1 MVYKCTE
8 GAAEAATRHRPVNG
22 QPHSGRRPHRG
33 RCRAASLLA
42 MLWAGTASA
51 QARAPYLDP
60 SLPVE
65 RRIDDLVTRMTLEEK
80 VGQMLCLWQGKRAIT
95 DSQGRFNP
103 ARAPQWFR
111 VGVGRIER
119 PGDGHGARAEA
130 EFTNAIQRWVKE
142 NTRLGIPVLFHE
154 EALHGLEAEQAT
166 SFPQA
171 IALASTWNPEIV
183 ERIFSTAG
191 AEARARGVHQVLAPV
206 IDVARDPRW
215 GRIEETYGED
225 PYLAARMGVA
235 AVRGFQGT
243 EAKIGPA
250 HVLATLK
257 HMTGHGQPE
266 SGTNVGPAPYGE
278 RTLRDVFLY
287 PFEVTIKEGGAR
299 SVMPSYNEVDGIP
312 SHANRWLLRDV
323 LRGEWGFDGVI
334 VSDWFAIAQLV
345 DVHHVAADPAD
356 AARRA
361 LAAGVDIEL
370 PDVQAYATLLDQV
383 RQGRVAEA
391 AIDTIVRRLLRPKFE
406 LGLFEKPLVDPDA
419 ADRISGADTSRRL
432 ALDAARQAI
441 ILLKNDGGVLPLSAV
456 RLSRV
461 AVIGPH
467 AAEVLLGGYS
477 GGPRHTV
484 SILEGIRAK
493 LGSRATV
500 EYAEGT
506 RITEDS
512 TFTREP
518 QPHIGGTRSHARSG
532 ADRVVPADTASNA
545 RRRAAA
551 VALARRSE
559 VAIVVVG
566 DNEMTTREAYAPNH
580 LGDRADLGLPG
591 EQEELVR
598 AVLATGTRTVVV
610 LIHGRPLSIP
620 DLVDRVPAILDG
632 WYLGQETGTAVA
644 EALFGDINPGG
655 KLPLTVARHVGQ
667 LPVFYNAKPS
677 ARRGY
682 LFDTTQPLF
691 PFGYGLSYTTFTY
704 ANLRLASARIGRRE
718 RTTVSVDVTN
728 TGTKAGDEVV
738 QLYIRDAV
746 SFSTQPTK
754 QLRGFRRVTLQPG
767 ERRTVTFEIGP
778 EHLAY
783 HGADMKR
790 VVEPGRFDVM
800 VGGNSV
806 DVRSVA
812 LDVGAEP

>member
-1 MVYKCTE
+1 MLGPGPRGTAP
-8 GAAEAATRHRPVNG
+8 GSAALVTVA
-22 QPHSGRRPHRG
+22 
-33 RCRAASLLA
+33 LF
-42 MLWAGTASA
+42 AGTASA
-51 QARAPYLDP
+51 QVRQDRAPYLDP
-60 SLPVE
+60 SLPIE
-65 RRIDDLVTRMTLEEK
+65 RRVDDLLGRMTLEEK

-95 DSQGRFNP
+95 DRDGRFDP
-103 ARAPQWFR
+103 ARAPKWFR
-111 VGVGRIER
+111 IGVGRIER
-119 PGDGHGARAEA
+119 PGEGHGARAEA
-130 EFTNAIQRWVKE
+130 EFTNAIQRWVKDS
-142 NTRLGIPVLFHE
+142 TRLGIPVLFHE

-171 IALASTWNPEIV
+171 IALASTWNPELV
-183 ERIFSTAG
+183 ERVFAAAA

-206 IDVARDPRW
+206 VDVARDPRW

-243 EAKIGPA
+243 EARIGPS

-287 PFEVTIKEGGAR
+287 PFEVAIREAGAR

-323 LRGEWGFDGVI
+323 LRGEWRFDGVI
-334 VSDWFAIAQLV
+334 VSDWFAISQLA
-345 DVHHVAADPAD
+345 DLHHVAADHAE

-361 LAAGVDIEL
+361 LAAGVDVEL
-370 PDVQAYATLLDQV
+370 PDVQAYGTLVDQV

-391 AIDTIVRRLLRPKFE
+391 TIDTTVQRLLRAKFE
-406 LGLFEKPLVDPDA
+406 LGLFENPVVDPDA
-419 ADRISGADTSRRL
+419 ADRISGADASRSL

-441 ILLKNDGGVLPLSAV
+441 TLLKNDGGILPLSV
-456 RLSRV
+456 ERLSRV

-484 SILEGIRAK
+484 SILEGVRTR
-493 LGSRATV
+493 LGPRATV

-518 QPHIGGTRSHARSG
+518 QPHVGGTRSHARWG
-532 ADRVVPADTASNA
+532 ADRVVLADSASNA

-551 VALARRSE
+551 VTLARRSQ

-566 DNEMTTREAYAPNH
+566 DNEMTSREAYAPNH

-598 AVLATGTRTVVV
+598 AVLATGTRTVLV

-620 DLVDRVPAILDG
+620 ALVARGPAILDG

-644 EALFGDINPGG
+644 EALFGDIDPGG
-655 KLPLTVARHVGQ
+655 KLPVTVARHVGQ
-667 LPVFYNAKPS
+667 LPVFYNHKPS

-691 PFGYGLSYTTFTY
+691 PFGYGLSYTTFAY
-704 ANLRLASARIGRRE
+704 AHLRVAPSRIAPGARA
-718 RTTVSVDVTN
+718 TVSVDLTN
-728 TGTKAGDEVV
+728 TGPRSGDEVV
-738 QLYIRDAV
+738 QLYVRDEV
-746 SFSTQPTK
+746 SWATRPVAE
-754 QLRGFRRVTLQPG
+754 LRGFRRVTLRPG
-767 ERRTVTFEIGP
+767 ETRVVTFEIGA
-778 EHLAY
+778 EELAY
-783 HGADMKR
+783 HGPDMKR
-790 VVEPGRFDVM
+790 VVEPGRFDIM

-806 DVRSVA
+806 DVSSVA
-812 LDVGAEP
+812 LDVVEGP